1 MSAGKNGAALCGR
14 REFMFGAVGAGMLAG
29 GGVSAAAAELP
40 VREIESPALRFGLVT
55 DSHYAQ
61 KDTWPKSGSGQ
72 RNYRASVLKMREA
85 VAAFNLGKADFAIEL
100 GDMKDMGV
108 PEISKDGKKVK
119 RDAEEIRRET
129 LGFLDEIEGAFAQF
143 AGPRYHVLGNHDMD
157 SISKEDFLSHTAN
170 HGAAKGKGNYSFEM
184 KGFKFIV
191 LDGCFRADRKPY
203 CRGNFNWTKAFFPDD
218 ELDWLDAELA
228 SSSTPVFVFCHQLL
242 DGFSNIS
249 RSLVI
254 GNWQRAVEMF
264 ERRGNVLCVFQGH
277 HHDGLYG
284 FRKGIHYWTMKGMIT
299 GSYPEH
305 NSFALVDVSKAGD
318 VFVRGFAD
326 SSSRYL
332 PAASRVIG

>member
-1 MSAGKNGAALCGR
+1 MNAGKDFAACCGR
-14 REFMFGAVGAGMLAG
+14 REFMFGAMGAGVLATG
-29 GGVSAAAAELP
+29 GASAADAVPP
-40 VREIESPALRFGLVT
+40 VRNVEAPALRFGLLT

-61 KDTWPKSGSGQ
+61 KDPWPKSGHGM
-72 RNYRASVLKMREA
+72 RCYRDSTAKMREA
-85 VAAFNLGKADFAIEL
+85 VAAFNREKVDFAIEL

-108 PEISKDGKKVK
+108 PEIAKAGKKVK

-129 LGFLDEIEGAFAQF
+129 LGFLDEIEGVFAQF
-143 AGPRYHVLGNHDMD
+143 EGPRYHVLGNHDMD
-157 SISKEDFLSHTAN
+157 SISKEDFLSHTSN

-203 CRGNFNWTKAFFPDD
+203 CRGNFNWTKAFFPDA
-218 ELDWLDAELA
+218 ELEWLDAEL
-228 SSSTPVFVFCHQLL
+228 SSATTPVFVFCHQLL
-242 DGFSNIS
+242 DGFSKIS

-254 GNWQRAVEMF
+254 GNWQQAVEMF

-299 GSYPEH
+299 GPYPSC
-305 NSFALVDVSKAGD
+305 NSFAVVDVSKNGD
-318 VFVRGFAD
+318 VSVSGFAD
-326 SSSRYL
+326 CPNRHL
-332 PAASRVIG
+332 PAHRAP

>member
-1 MSAGKNGAALCGR
+1 MSVGKSGAALCGR
-14 REFMFGAVGAGMLAG
+14 RDFMLGAVGAGMLAS
-29 GGVSAAAAELP
+29 GGVSATASELP
-40 VREIESPALRFGLVT
+40 VREVESPVLRFGLLT

-72 RNYRASVLKMREA
+72 RHYRDSVSKMREA
-85 VAAFNLGKADFAIEL
+85 VAAFNRGKADFAIEL

-108 PEISKDGKKVK
+108 PEASK
-119 RDAEEIRRET
+119 EIRLET
-129 LGFLDEIEGAFAQF
+129 LGFLDEIESAFAQF
-143 AGPRYHVLGNHDMD
+143 EGPRYHVLGNHDMD
-157 SISKEDFLSHTAN
+157 SISKEDFLAHTAN
-170 HGAAKGKGNYSFEM
+170 HGAAKGKSNYSFEM

-203 CRGNFNWTKAFFPDD
+203 CCGNFNWTKAYFPDA

-228 SSSTPVFVFCHQLL
+228 SATTPVFVFCHQLI
-242 DGFSNIS
+242 DGFSKIS

-264 ERRGNVLCVFQGH
+264 ERSGKVLCVFQGH

-305 NSFALVDVSKAGD
+305 NSFALVDVSKSGD

-326 SSSRYL
+326 SLSRYL
-332 PAASRVIG
+332 PAHRAP